1 MLTMEDNRALSRA
14 EMSWLAPPR
23 DEVPNTEAYL
33 EEMDR
38 RAEDE
43 WVTRYLASQMSLN
56 CSMN

>member
-38 RAEDE
+38 RVEDE
-43 WVTRYLASQMSLN
+43 WVTRYLQSQQISSSCIN
-56 CSMN
+56 